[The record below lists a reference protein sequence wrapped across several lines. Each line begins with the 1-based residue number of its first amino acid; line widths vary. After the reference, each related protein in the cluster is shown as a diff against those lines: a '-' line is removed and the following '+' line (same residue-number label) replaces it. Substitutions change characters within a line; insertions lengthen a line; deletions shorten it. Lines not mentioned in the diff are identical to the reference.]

1 MAIGRIS
8 GSMLV
13 SNLDRQGT
21 DLQFTT
27 NSLPVFYLNVS
38 QYRVGVNTNVATQTL
53 TVNGNLSTSGILI
66 DGNTISAIGGGAVA
80 FVGPA
85 ALGPIGNVKIT
96 GGTNGYLIFTDG
108 AGNLSFGDPS
118 VVVGQAINA
127 NVIALGANATGS
139 FDSALTFTTAT
150 KVTDA
155 VASLNQLVGNITDV
169 TGSVI
174 HVTGNVTA
182 GNVNSNFY
190 GNVVGNVAGYHT
202 GDTTG
207 NITGTSASF
216 TSITGTLLTANQPN
230 ITSVG
235 TLVAL
240 SVTGNIAAGNV
251 SASTLNGSLSG
262 TVLTAAQPNI
272 TSVGTLTSLAVTGN
286 VQAGNVIATQ
296 FDGNTFGIHTGNA
309 TGTTASYTNLTGTL
323 TTAAQTNITTVGTLI
338 SLTTSGNVDAANVN
352 SSLHGNIVGATALFT
367 SNVTSTGF
375 IAVGITA
382 DNRDA
387 GAIGFVNDSYGF
399 VTQFNNGVAMVNEQ
413 GATEQTLFLGDTS
426 IGNSGTLLGVAVNN
440 TPMLNFT
447 GLGDLTVAGNVAAG
461 TFNGITHGDVDTNN
475 ITGINGNLTI
485 TVPANQVAIISSS
498 TALKI
503 PAGTDGDRPTGVAGY
518 TRYNTSSSVLE
529 YYDGSV
535 WVPVTNKVT
544 NQTFSGDG
552 INDTFA
558 LTRTTTLLGTLVSIN
573 GTLQQPTTAYTIGI
587 NGDEITFTEI
597 PLATDVIEI
606 RFLGG
611 VTSVSGTITSDLNIQ
626 GNVTLSGI
634 LQAPQATKASNA
646 TGTTGQICWD
656 ANYLYVCTATNTWK
670 RSLLTG
676 GY

>member
-27 NSLPVFYLNVS
+27 NSQPLFYMNFS
-38 QYRVGVNTNVATQTL
+38 QFRTGINTNVATQTL
-53 TVNGNLSTSGILI
+53 TINGNLSTSGILI
-66 DGNTISAIGGGAVA
+66 DGNTISAKGGGSVTFA
-80 FVGPA
+80 GTA

-139 FDSALTFTTAT
+139 FNSALTFTTAT

-155 VASLNQLVGNITDV
+155 IASLNQLVGTITDS
-169 TGSVI
+169 TGSAI

-182 GNVNSNFY
+182 GNVISNFY
-190 GNVVGNVAGYHT
+190 GNVVGNTAGIHS
-202 GDTTG
+202 GDVNG
-207 NITGTSASF
+207 NITGTTASF
-216 TSITGTLLTANQPN
+216 TNISGTLLTANQPN

-240 SVTGNIAAGNV
+240 SVTGNVAAGNI
-251 SASTLNGSLSG
+251 SASTLSGSLSG
-262 TVLTAAQPNI
+262 TVLTSAQPNI
-272 TSVGTLTSLAVTGN
+272 TSVGTLISLSVTGN

-296 FDGNTFGIHTGNA
+296 FNGNTFGIHSGNA
-309 TGTTASYTNLTGTL
+309 SGTSASFTSIAGTL
-323 TTAAQTNITTVGTLI
+323 TTAAQPNITTVGTLI
-338 SLTTSGNVDAANVN
+338 SVAVTGNVTAANVN
-352 SSLHGNIVGATALFT
+352 ATMHGNIVGPTALFS

-375 IAVGITA
+375 IAVGAGA

-387 GAIGFVNDSYGF
+387 GAIGFVNDSFGF
-399 VTQFNNGVAMVNEQ
+399 TTQNNDAVVILNEQ
-413 GATEQTLFLGDTS
+413 GLTEQVLFLGDS
-426 IGNSGTLLGVAVNN
+426 GLGSSGTLLGVAVGS
-440 TPMLNFT
+440 TPVMNLT
-447 GLGDLTVAGNVAAG
+447 GAGDLTVTSNVNAS
-461 TFNGITHGDVDTNN
+461 TFNGIHHGDVTSNN
-475 ITGINGNLTI
+475 ITGISGNLTV
-485 TVPANQVAIISSS
+485 TVPANQVAIFASN
-498 TALKI
+498 TALQI
-503 PAGTDGDRPTGVAGY
+503 PAGPDSARPTGVPGY
-518 TRYNTSSSVLE
+518 TRYNTSVSMLE
-529 YYDGSV
+529 YYDGSQ

-544 NQTFSGDG
+544 NQTFSGNGVD
-552 INDTFA
+552 DTFA

-573 GTLQQPTTAYTIGI
+573 GTLQQPTVAYTIGLA
-587 NGDEITFTEI
+587 GDTITFAEI

-611 VTSVSGTITSDLNIQ
+611 VTSVSGTVTGDLNVQ

-634 LQAPQATKASNA
+634 LKAPQSTKASNA
-646 TGTTGQICWD
+646 PGTTGQICWD
-656 ANYLYVCTATNTWK
+656 ANYIYICTATNTWK
-670 RSLLTG
+670 RTLLSG

>member
-53 TVNGNLSTSGILI
+53 TVNGNLSTSGIII
-66 DGNTISAIGGGAVA
+66 DGNTISAKAGGSVT
-80 FVGPA
+80 FSGPA
-85 ALGPIGNVKIT
+85 SLGPIGNVKIT

-139 FDSALTFTTAT
+139 FNSALTFTTAT

-155 VASLNQLVGNITDV
+155 VASLNQLVGNITDAS
-169 TGSVI
+169 GSVI

-182 GNVNSNFY
+182 GNVISNFY
-190 GNVVGNVAGYHT
+190 GNIVGNIAGYHT
-202 GDTTG
+202 GDTLG

-216 TSITGTLLTANQPN
+216 TNISGTILTANQPN

-240 SVTGNIAAGNV
+240 SVTGNVAAGNV
-251 SASTLNGSLSG
+251 SATTLNGSLSG
-262 TVLTAAQPNI
+262 LVLTAAQPNI
-272 TSVGTLTSLAVTGN
+272 SSVGTLTSLSVTGN

-296 FDGNTFGIHTGNA
+296 FNGNTVGIHTGNA

-323 TTAAQTNITTVGTLI
+323 TTAAQPNITSVGTLTG
-338 SLTTSGNVDAANVN
+338 LTVTANVTAANVN
-352 SSLHGNIVGATALFT
+352 STFNGNIVGATALFT

-375 IAVGITA
+375 IAVGIGA
-382 DNRDA
+382 DNRQA
-387 GAIGFVNDSYGF
+387 GAIGFVNDSFGF
-399 VTQFNNGVAMVNEQ
+399 VTQFNDAVVVRNEQ
-413 GATEQTLFLGDTS
+413 GATTQTLFLGDTG
-426 IGNSGTLLGVAVNN
+426 IGSNGTLLGVAINN

-447 GLGDLTVAGNVAAG
+447 GMGDLTVAGNVAGG
-461 TFNGITHGDVDTNN
+461 TFNGITHGDVNTNN
-475 ITGINGNLTI
+475 ITGISGNLTI

-503 PAGTDGDRPTGVAGY
+503 PSGTDAARPIGVAGY

-529 YYDGSV
+529 YYDGST

-544 NQTFSGDG
+544 SQTFTGDG
-552 INDTFA
+552 INDTFV
-558 LTRTTTLLGTLVSIN
+558 LTRTTTLAGVLVSIN
-573 GTLQQPTTAYTIGI
+573 GTLQQPTVAYTVSIA
-587 NGDEITFTEI
+587 GDTITFAEI

-611 VTSVSGTITSDLNIQ
+611 VTSVSGTITSDLNVQ

-634 LQAPQATKASNA
+634 LQAPQTTKASNA
-646 TGTTGQICWD
+646 PGTTGQICWD

>member
-27 NSLPVFYLNVS
+27 NNLPVFYMNVS

-53 TVNGNLSTSGILI
+53 TVNGNLSTSGLLFE
-66 DGNTISAIGGGAVA
+66 GNAISAKNGGSVTMAGVA
-80 FVGPA
+80 N
-85 ALGPIGNVKIT
+85 LGTVGNVKIS

-127 NVIALGANATGS
+127 NVIALGTNATGS
-139 FDSALTFTTAT
+139 FSSALTFTTAT

-155 VASLNQLVGNITDV
+155 VASLNQLVGNITDAAG
-169 TGSVI
+169 TVI

-182 GNVNSNFY
+182 GNVISNFY
-190 GNVVGNVAGYHT
+190 GNVVGNIAGYHT

-207 NITGTSASF
+207 NITGTTASF
-216 TSITGTLLTANQPN
+216 TNVTGTLLTANQPN

-235 TLVAL
+235 TLAAL

-251 SASTLNGSLSG
+251 SASTLSGSLSG
-262 TVLTAAQPNI
+262 LILSASQPNI
-272 TSVGTLTSLAVTGN
+272 TGVGILNNLVVAGN

-296 FDGNTFGIHTGNA
+296 FNGNTFGNHTGNA
-309 TGTTASYTNLTGTL
+309 TGTTASYTNFAGTL
-323 TTAAQTNITTVGTLI
+323 TTAAQPNITTVGTLI
-338 SLTTSGNVDAANVN
+338 SLATTGNVTASNVN
-352 SSLHGNIVGATALFT
+352 ASLHGNIVGQTALFT

-375 IAVGITA
+375 IAVGATA

-399 VTQFNNGVAMVNEQ
+399 VTQFNDAVVIVNEQ
-413 GATEQTLFLGDTS
+413 GATEQTLFLGDTG
-426 IGNSGTLLGVAVNN
+426 IGSTGTLLGVAVNN

-447 GLGDLTVAGNVAAG
+447 GMGDLTVAGNVAGG
-461 TFNGITHGDVDTNN
+461 TFNGITHGAVNTNS
-475 ITGINGNLTI
+475 ITGINGDLTI

-498 TALKI
+498 TAIKV
-503 PAGTDGDRPTGVAGY
+503 PSGSDAARPVGVAGY
-518 TRYNTSSSVLE
+518 TRFNTSSAVLE
-529 YYDGSV
+529 YYDGSA
-535 WVPVTNKVT
+535 WVPITNKVT
-544 NQTFSGDG
+544 SQTFNGDG
-552 INDTFA
+552 INDTYS
-558 LTRTTTLLGTLVSIN
+558 LTRTTTQVGVLVSIN
-573 GTLQQPTTAYTIGI
+573 GALQQPTSAYTIGI
-587 NGDEITFTEI
+587 TGDTITFAEI

-606 RFLGG
+606 RYLGG
-611 VTSVSGTITSDLNIQ
+611 VTSVSGTITGDLNVQ

-634 LQAPQATKASNA
+634 LQAPLTTKAANA
-646 TGTTGQICWD
+646 PGTAGQVAWD
-656 ANYLYVCTATNTWK
+656 ANYFYVCTATNTWK
-670 RSLLTG
+670 RTLLTG